1 MRKKSLNKHKYKN
14 DLFKIYNKNTS
25 DFRRKILKYL
35 YLKNLINY
43 EQCSDL
49 LSILQLFYKL
59 FNLFQQETYMSYGV
73 EMDSFDTIVNIFAS
87 EICLALSKQHFMT
100 TAVISGNTATEKDF
114 LIGTFVIS
122 VPVISR
128 NC

>member
-1 MRKKSLNKHKYKN
+1 M
-14 DLFKIYNKNTS
+14 
-25 DFRRKILKYL
+25 KILKYL

-49 LSILQLFYKL
+49 LSTCKERSILQLFYKL

-114 LIGTFVIS
+114 LIGTLVIS
-122 VPVISR
+122 VLIISR